1 MSKVHK
7 LVPSIKGSNAKYHAV
22 IMIFIL
28 ATENR
33 RFNQHIGLNL
43 SRASDDP

>member
-7 LVPSIKGSNAKYHAV
+7 LLPSIKGSNAKYHV
-22 IMIFIL
+22 VMIIIL

-33 RFNQHIGLNL
+33 RFNQHVGLNL
-43 SRASDDP
+43 SRATDDP